1 MRTTANLLP
10 FYTNLLVRLKQRSA
24 DVDSMLSTVIQL
36 IIQNFKKK
44 DHFTENTRA
53 LQYFSKNKIS
63 AAKKSSK
70 ILMNNFLRELRQAS

>member
-24 DVDSMLSTVIQL
+24 DVDSLLSTVIQL